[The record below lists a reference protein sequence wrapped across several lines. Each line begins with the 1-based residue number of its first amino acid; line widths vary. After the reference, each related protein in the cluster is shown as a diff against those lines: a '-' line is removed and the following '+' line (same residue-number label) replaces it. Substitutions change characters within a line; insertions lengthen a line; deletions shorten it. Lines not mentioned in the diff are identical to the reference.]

1 MGTLGASPRG
11 SPMYQRKKTRFMKQ
25 ICRFDPLSD
34 IEPVVP
40 DLAVDI
46 AEVMATNTVVSTGDS
61 SPYTKE
67 TDVHEVG
74 HYLRDKIDTMVAVAR
89 VSRSLSEQAAAS
101 ADNKN

>member
-1 MGTLGASPRG
+1 MFNS
-11 SPMYQRKKTRFMKQ
+11 MKQ
-25 ICRFDPLSD
+25 VCKFNPSSD
-34 IEPVVP
+34 VEKVQP

-74 HYLRDKIDTMVAVAR
+74 HYLRDKIDTLVAVSR
-89 VSRSLSEQAAAS
+89 VSASLAQQSAS
-101 ADNKN
+101 APVNGEATK